1 MKQIQ
6 NSKSSGKVTH
16 HSPPE
21 QVMPMDRGGT
31 KAIALGAMCLA
42 LFMTNFDGT
51 STDVAL
57 PQIQRSLG
65 ANVADIQ
72 WILNA
77 YHLPVAS
84 LLLATGKFGDLY
96 GRKRIFLYG
105 LIIFTVASAICG
117 FAPNLKILLIGRA
130 FQGIGGA
137 ALIPL
142 SLTIVTAIYPD
153 PEARTKAI
161 SIWSGVSAL
170 AMLAGPVLGGLFV
183 DVLGWQSIFLFNVPL
198 GVITLI
204 MTVRGYQE
212 ERYAIATR
220 LGEAEIAKHLDVP
233 GLLLSIVT
241 IASLTWALTDGSNGA
256 WLSPHTIGLLCV
268 SGFSFLSFWIVESR
282 STHPIIP
289 LSLIRNQT
297 FAVIIITQTLVFFTS
312 GGLFF
317 ILSIFL
323 QNVRGYSAVITGM
336 SFLPMNGAIIIA
348 AFASGWVATRL
359 GWRFPIIS
367 GLIMASIASLSL
379 TRISV
384 DTEYGEILWYLV
396 LSGFGG
402 GLTVAPL
409 ASGAMNSVL
418 PIQEGIASAI
428 SSISIQFGGIL
439 GIAIQGTILSQRL
452 DSLLKQS
459 LSEWNF
465 PSTLQDKITA
475 EPLNYLTQNSLD
487 IPSTIST
494 LALQQEIK
502 NGFVSGLH
510 ATLFLAFFA
519 LILGIV
525 LMLVFLPSKLKV
537 RSQT

>member
-1 MKQIQ
+1 MKQIED
-6 NSKSSGKVTH
+6 SKSANGSLQN
-16 HSPPE
+16 PNF
-21 QVMPMDRGGT
+21 
-31 KAIALGAMCLA
+31 AIAAKTDRSRAIVLGAMCLA

-51 STDVAL
+51 ATDIAL

-84 LLLATGKFGDLY
+84 LLLAAGKFGDLY
-96 GRKRIFLYG
+96 GRKRIFICG
-105 LIIFTVASAICG
+105 LIIFTLASAICG
-117 FAPNLKILLIGRA
+117 SAPNLEILIIGRA

-170 AMLAGPVLGGLFV
+170 AMLAGPVLGGVFV

-198 GVITLI
+198 GLITLI
-204 MTVRGYQE
+204 MTLRSYRE
-212 ERYAIATR
+212 KRYAIAQ
-220 LGEAEIAKHLDVP
+220 HLDLP
-233 GLLLSIVT
+233 GLLFSIVT
-241 IASLTWALTDGSNGA
+241 IASFTWALTDGSNGA
-256 WLSPHTIGLLCV
+256 WLSPHTIALLAV
-268 SGFSFLSFWIVESR
+268 GGFSFLGFWLVESR

-289 LSLIRNQT
+289 LSLLRNRTFGVLMLVQT
-297 FAVIIITQTLVFFTS
+297 IVFFTS

-323 QNVRGYSAVITGM
+323 QNIRGYSAVITGM

-348 AFASGWVATRL
+348 AFASGWIATKS

-367 GLIMASIASLSL
+367 GLVMASIATLAL
-379 TRISV
+379 TRITV
-384 DTEYGEILWYLV
+384 NTEYGEIIWYLV

-409 ASGAMNSVL
+409 ASGAMNSIL

-428 SSISIQFGGIL
+428 SSISIQFAGIS

-452 DSLLKQS
+452 DLLLRQS
-459 LSEWNF
+459 LSEWQIASNI
-465 PSTLQDKITA
+465 QDKIA
-475 EPLNYLTQNSLD
+475 AQPLNYLTQKSSDLPD
-487 IPSTIST
+487 AIST
-494 LALQQEIK
+494 LALQQEIRS
-502 NGFVSGLH
+502 GFVSGLH
-510 ATLFLAFFA
+510 ATLFVACSA
-519 LILGIV
+519 LLLGIV
-525 LMLVFLPSKLKV
+525 LMLVLLPSKLKH
-537 RSQT
+537 

>member
-1 MKQIQ
+1 MKIQ

-16 HSPPE
+16 SPPLE
-21 QVMPMDRGGT
+21 KVIPVERKDNR
-31 KAIALGAMCLA
+31 AIALAAMCLA

-105 LIIFTVASAICG
+105 LVIFTVASAICG
-117 FAPNLKILLIGRA
+117 FAPNLEVLILGRA

-153 PEARTKAI
+153 PEERTKAI
-161 SIWSGVSAL
+161 GIWSGVSAL
-170 AMLAGPVLGGLFV
+170 AMLAGPALGGLFV

-198 GVITLI
+198 GIITLI
-204 MTVRGYQE
+204 MTLRGYKE
-212 ERYAIATR
+212 ERRAIAQ
-220 LGEAEIAKHLDVP
+220 HLDVP
-233 GLLLSIVT
+233 GLLLSVVT

-256 WLSPHTIGLLCV
+256 WLSPHTIGLLAIG
-268 SGFSFLSFWIVESR
+268 GFCFLGFWLVESR

-289 LSLIRNQT
+289 LSLLKNQT
-297 FAVIIITQTLVFFTS
+297 FAVIIFTQALVFFTS

-323 QNVRGYSAVITGM
+323 QNVRGYSAVTTGM
-336 SFLPMNGAIIIA
+336 CFLPMNGAIIVA
-348 AFASGWVATRL
+348 AFASGWVVARL

-367 GLIMASIASLSL
+367 GLVIASIATLAL

-384 DTEYGEILWYLV
+384 NTEYGEILWYLM

-428 SSISIQFGGIL
+428 SSISIQFAGIS
-439 GIAIQGTILSQRL
+439 GIAIQGTILSVRL
-452 DSLLKQS
+452 DSLLRQS
-459 LSEWNF
+459 LSEWQLPF
-465 PSTLQDKITA
+465 DLQDKIAA

-487 IPSTIST
+487 IPSTVSI

-502 NGFVSGLH
+502 QGFVSGLH
-510 ATLFLAFFA
+510 ATLFVACFA
-519 LILGIV
+519 LLLGIV
-525 LMLVFLPSKLKV
+525 LMLVFLPSKLKQ
-537 RSQT
+537 RA

>member
-1 MKQIQ
+1 MKQIED
-6 NSKSSGKVTH
+6 SKSANES
-16 HSPPE
+16 SQNPNL
-21 QVMPMDRGGT
+21 
-31 KAIALGAMCLA
+31 AIAAKPDRSRAIVLGAMCLA

-51 STDVAL
+51 STDIAL

-84 LLLATGKFGDLY
+84 LLLASGKFGDLY

-117 FAPNLKILLIGRA
+117 FAPNLEILIIGRSL
-130 FQGIGGA
+130 QGIGGA

-153 PEARTKAI
+153 PEARIKAI
-161 SIWSGVSAL
+161 SIWSAVSAL
-170 AMLAGPVLGGLFV
+170 AMLAGPALGGLFV

-204 MTVRGYQE
+204 MTLRGYQE
-212 ERYAIATR
+212 ERYAIAQ
-220 LGEAEIAKHLDVP
+220 HLDVF
-233 GLLLSIVT
+233 GLLFSVVT
-241 IASLTWALTDGSNGA
+241 IASLTWALTDGSKGA

-268 SGFSFLSFWIVESR
+268 SGFSFLGFWLVESR

-289 LSLIRNQT
+289 LSLLRNQT
-297 FAVIIITQTLVFFTS
+297 FAVLTIVQTLVFFTS

-323 QNVRGYSAVITGM
+323 QNIRGYSAVTTGM

-348 AFASGWVATRL
+348 AFASGWVATKL

-367 GLIMASIASLSL
+367 GLIMASIATLAL
-379 TRISV
+379 TRINV
-384 DTEYGEILWYLV
+384 NTEYGEILWYLV

-428 SSISIQFGGIL
+428 SNISIQFGGIL

-465 PSTLQDKITA
+465 TSTLQDKIAA
-475 EPLNYLTQNSLD
+475 EPLNYLTQNSPD
-487 IPSTIST
+487 IPAII
-494 LALQQEIK
+494 LIPLQQEIK
-502 NGFVSGLH
+502 SGFVSGLH
-510 ATLFLAFFA
+510 TTLFIACFA
-519 LILGIV
+519 LLLGIV
-525 LMLVFLPSKLKV
+525 LMLVLLPSKLKQ
-537 RSQT
+537 R

>member
-1 MKQIQ
+1 MKQIKDSKFA
-6 NSKSSGKVTH
+6 NKSSPNLAIAAK
-16 HSPPE
+16 P
-21 QVMPMDRGGT
+21 DRSR
-31 KAIALGAMCLA
+31 AIALAAMCLA

-51 STDVAL
+51 STDIAL

-96 GRKRIFLYG
+96 GRRRIFLYG
-105 LIIFTVASAICG
+105 LVMFTVASAICG
-117 FAPNLKILLIGRA
+117 FAPNLEILIFGRA
-130 FQGIGGA
+130 FQGIGAA

-153 PEARTKAI
+153 PEERTKAI
-161 SIWSGVSAL
+161 GIWSAVSAL
-170 AMLAGPVLGGLFV
+170 AMLAGPALGGLFV

-198 GVITLI
+198 GVITLV
-204 MTVRGYQE
+204 MTLRGYKE
-212 ERYAIATR
+212 DRYADSEAGACAT
-220 LGEAEIAKHLDVP
+220 AQHLDVL
-233 GLLLSIVT
+233 GLSLSVVT

-256 WLSPHTIGLLCV
+256 WLSPHTIGLLGV
-268 SGFSFLSFWIVESR
+268 SGFSFLGFWLVESR

-289 LSLIRNQT
+289 LSLLRNQT

-336 SFLPMNGAIIIA
+336 CFLPMNGAIIVA
-348 AFASGWVATRL
+348 AFASGWVAARL

-367 GLIMASIASLSL
+367 GLVIASIATLAL

-384 DTEYGEILWYLV
+384 STEYGEILWYLM

-402 GLTVAPL
+402 GLTVPPL

-418 PIQEGIASAI
+418 PIQEVIASAI

-439 GIAIQGTILSQRL
+439 GIALQGTILSQRL
-452 DSLLKQS
+452 DSLLRRS
-459 LSEWNF
+459 LNEWQF
-465 PSTLQDKITA
+465 PYDLQDKIAA
-475 EPLNYLTQNSLD
+475 EPLQYLTQNSLD
-487 IPSTIST
+487 IPSTVST
-494 LALQQEIK
+494 LALQQQIK
-502 NGFVSGLH
+502 SGFVSGLH
-510 ATLFLAFFA
+510 ITLFVACFA
-519 LILGIV
+519 LLLGIV
-525 LMLVFLPSKLKV
+525 LTLVLLPSKLKV
-537 RSQT
+537 R

>member
-1 MKQIQ
+1 M
-6 NSKSSGKVTH
+6 TH
-16 HSPPE
+16 YPPPE

-31 KAIALGAMCLA
+31 KAIALAAMCLA

-57 PQIQRSLG
+57 PQIQKSLG

-96 GRKRIFLYG
+96 GRRRIFLSG
-105 LIIFTVASAICG
+105 LILFTVASAICG
-117 FAPNLKILLIGRA
+117 FAPNLEVLIAARGL
-130 FQGIGGA
+130 QGIGAA

-142 SLTIVTAIYPD
+142 SLTIVTAIFPD
-153 PEARTKAI
+153 LEERTKAI
-161 SIWSGVSAL
+161 GIWSAVSAL
-170 AMLAGPVLGGLFV
+170 AMVAGPGLGGLFV

-204 MTVRGYQE
+204 MTCRGFKENQNF
-212 ERYAIATR
+212 TTQ
-220 LGEAEIAKHLDVP
+220 HLDLP
-233 GLLLSIVT
+233 GLLLSIVA

-256 WLSPHTIGLLCV
+256 WLSPHTIALLGV
-268 SGFSFLSFWIVESR
+268 SCFSFLGFWIVESR

-289 LSLIRNQT
+289 LPLLRNQT
-297 FAVIIITQTLVFFTS
+297 FTVIIITQTLVFFTS

-323 QNVRGYSAVITGM
+323 QNVQGYSAVTTGM
-336 SFLPMNGAIIIA
+336 CFLPMNGAIIVA
-348 AFASGWVATRL
+348 AFASGWVAARL

-367 GLIMASIASLSL
+367 GLVMATIATLAL
-379 TRISV
+379 TNISV
-384 DTEYGEILWYLV
+384 NTEYGEILWYLV

-418 PIQEGIASAI
+418 PIQEGIASAV

-452 DSLLKQS
+452 DSILRQS
-459 LSEWNF
+459 LSQWNL
-465 PSTLQDKITA
+465 PSPLQDRIAA
-475 EPLNYLTQNSLD
+475 EPLHYLTQISQD

-510 ATLFLAFFA
+510 ITLFVACLA

-525 LMLVFLPSKLKV
+525 LMLVLLPSKLKQ
-537 RSQT
+537 RSQV

>member
-1 MKQIQ
+1 MEQIEDSKSTNDSLP
-6 NSKSSGKVTH
+6 NSKLAIAAKPNRS
-16 HSPPE
+16 
-21 QVMPMDRGGT
+21 R
-31 KAIALGAMCLA
+31 AIALGAMCLA

-51 STDVAL
+51 ATDIAL

-65 ANVADIQ
+65 ANVDDIQ

-96 GRKRIFLYG
+96 GRRRIFLYG
-105 LIIFTVASAICG
+105 LVIFTVASAICG
-117 FAPNLKILLIGRA
+117 FAPNLEILIFGRA
-130 FQGIGGA
+130 LQGIGAA

-153 PEARTKAI
+153 PDERTKAI
-161 SIWSGVSAL
+161 GIWSAVSAL
-170 AMLAGPVLGGLFV
+170 AMLAGPALGGLFV

-198 GVITLI
+198 GVITLV
-204 MTVRGYQE
+204 MTLRGYKE
-212 ERYAIATR
+212 DRYAIS
-220 LGEAEIAKHLDVP
+220 EHLDVL

-256 WLSPHTIGLLCV
+256 WLSPHTIGLLGM
-268 SGFSFLSFWIVESR
+268 SGFSFLGFWLVESR

-289 LSLIRNQT
+289 LPLLRNQT
-297 FAVIIITQTLVFFTS
+297 FAVLTVVQTLVFFTS

-323 QNVRGYSAVITGM
+323 QNIRGYSAVITGM
-336 SFLPMNGAIIIA
+336 SFLPMNGAIIVA
-348 AFASGWVATRL
+348 AFASGWVAARL

-367 GLIMASIASLSL
+367 GLVIASIATLAL
-379 TRISV
+379 TRISI
-384 DTEYGEILWYLV
+384 DTEYGEIMWYLV

-402 GLTVAPL
+402 GLTVPPL

-452 DSLLKQS
+452 DSLLRQA
-459 LSEWNF
+459 LSEWQF
-465 PSTLQDKITA
+465 SSDLQKKIAA

-487 IPSTIST
+487 IPSTVST
-494 LALQQEIK
+494 IALQQEIK
-502 NGFVSGLH
+502 QGFVSGLH
-510 ATLFLAFFA
+510 ITLFVACFA
-519 LILGIV
+519 LLVGIV
-525 LMLVFLPSKLKV
+525 LMLVFLPSKLKA
-537 RSQT
+537 RSQF

>member
-1 MKQIQ
+1 MKQIEDSEIT
-6 NSKSSGKVTH
+6 NKSS
-16 HSPPE
+16 PNPNI
-21 QVMPMDRGGT
+21 
-31 KAIALGAMCLA
+31 AIATKPDRSRAIVLGAMCLA

-51 STDVAL
+51 STDIAL

-117 FAPNLKILLIGRA
+117 FAPNLEILIIGRA

-170 AMLAGPVLGGLFV
+170 AMLAGPALGGFFV

-204 MTVRGYQE
+204 MTRGYQE
-212 ERYAIATR
+212 ERYAIAQN
-220 LGEAEIAKHLDVP
+220 LDLP
-233 GLLLSIVT
+233 GLLFSIVA
-241 IASLTWALTDGSNGA
+241 IASLTWGLTDGSNGA
-256 WLSPHTIGLLCV
+256 WLSPHTIGLLLI
-268 SGFSFLSFWIVESR
+268 SGFSFLGFWLVESR
-282 STHPIIP
+282 STHPVIP
-289 LSLIRNQT
+289 LSLLKNQT
-297 FAVIIITQTLVFFTS
+297 FAVLMLVQTIVFFTS

-323 QNVRGYSAVITGM
+323 QNVRGYSAITTGM
-336 SFLPMNGAIIIA
+336 SFLPMNGAIILA
-348 AFASGWVATRL
+348 AFASGWVATKL

-367 GLIMASIASLSL
+367 GLVMASIATLAL

-384 DTEYGEILWYLV
+384 NTEYGEIIWYLV

-409 ASGAMNSVL
+409 TSGAMNSVL

-428 SSISIQFGGIL
+428 SSIGIQFGGIA
-439 GIAIQGTILSQRL
+439 GISIQGTILSQRL

-459 LSEWNF
+459 LNEWQI
-465 PSTLQDKITA
+465 PSALQAKITA

-487 IPSTIST
+487 IPSTVST
-494 LALQQEIK
+494 LALREEIK

-525 LMLVFLPSKLKV
+525 LMLVLLPSKLKQ
-537 RSQT
+537 RSQF

>member
-1 MKQIQ
+1 MKQIED
-6 NSKSSGKVTH
+6 SKSANES
-16 HSPPE
+16 SQNPNL
-21 QVMPMDRGGT
+21 
-31 KAIALGAMCLA
+31 AIAVKPDRSRAIVLGAMCLA

-96 GRKRIFLYG
+96 GRKRIFMYG

-117 FAPNLKILLIGRA
+117 FAPNLEILIMGRSL
-130 FQGIGGA
+130 QGIGAA

-161 SIWSGVSAL
+161 GIWSAVSAL
-170 AMLAGPVLGGLFV
+170 AMLAGPGLGGLFV

-198 GVITLI
+198 GIVTLI
-204 MTVRGYQE
+204 MTSRSYQE
-212 ERYAIATR
+212 ERYAISQ
-220 LGEAEIAKHLDVP
+220 HLDVL
-233 GLLLSIVT
+233 GLLLSVVT

-256 WLSPHTIGLLCV
+256 WLSPHTIGLLGISV
-268 SGFSFLSFWIVESR
+268 FSFLAFWLVESR
-282 STHPIIP
+282 SNHPIIP
-289 LSLIRNQT
+289 LSLLKNQT

-323 QNVRGYSAVITGM
+323 QNVRGYSAVTTGM
-336 SFLPMNGAIIIA
+336 CFLPMNGAIIIA
-348 AFASGWVATRL
+348 AFASGWVAARL

-367 GLIMASIASLSL
+367 GLVIASIATLAL
-379 TRISV
+379 IRISV
-384 DTEYGEILWYLV
+384 STEYREILWYLM

-452 DSLLKQS
+452 DSLLRQS
-459 LSEWNF
+459 LIEWQF
-465 PSTLQDKITA
+465 PSSLQEKIAA
-475 EPLNYLTQNSLD
+475 EPLNYLTQNSQD

-502 NGFVSGLH
+502 YGFVSGLH
-510 ATLFLAFFA
+510 TTLFVACLA
-519 LILGIV
+519 LLLGIV
-525 LMLVFLPSKLKV
+525 LMLVLLPSKLKQ
-537 RSQT
+537 RSQF

>member
-1 MKQIQ
+1 MKQIED
-6 NSKSSGKVTH
+6 SKSANES
-16 HSPPE
+16 SPNPNI
-21 QVMPMDRGGT
+21 
-31 KAIALGAMCLA
+31 AIAAKPDRSRAIVLGAMCLA

-51 STDVAL
+51 ATDIAL

-84 LLLATGKFGDLY
+84 LLLAAGKFGDLY
-96 GRKRIFLYG
+96 GRKRIFLSG
-105 LIIFTVASAICG
+105 LIIFTLASAICG
-117 FAPNLKILLIGRA
+117 FAPNLEILIIGRA

-153 PEARTKAI
+153 PKTRTKAI

-170 AMLAGPVLGGLFV
+170 AMLAGPVLGGVFV

-204 MTVRGYQE
+204 MTLRSYRE
-212 ERYAIATR
+212 EPYAIA
-220 LGEAEIAKHLDVP
+220 ESLDTL
-233 GLLLSIVT
+233 GLLFSVVT
-241 IASLTWALTDGSNGA
+241 IASFTWALTDGSNGA
-256 WLSPHTIGLLCV
+256 WLSPHTIALLAIG
-268 SGFSFLSFWIVESR
+268 GFSFLGFWLVESC
-282 STHPIIP
+282 STQPIIP
-289 LSLIRNQT
+289 LSLLRNRT
-297 FAVIIITQTLVFFTS
+297 FAVLMFVQTIVFFTS

-336 SFLPMNGAIIIA
+336 IFLPMNGAIIVA
-348 AFASGWVATRL
+348 AFASGWIATKL

-367 GLIMASIASLSL
+367 GLIMASIATLAL

-384 DTEYGEILWYLV
+384 NTEYGEIIWYLM

-409 ASGAMNSVL
+409 TSGAMNSVL

-428 SSISIQFGGIL
+428 SSIAIQFGGIA

-452 DSLLKQS
+452 DSLLRQF
-459 LSEWNF
+459 LSQWNLS
-465 PSTLQDKITA
+465 PTLQDKIA
-475 EPLNYLTQNSLD
+475 AQPLNYLTPNSLD
-487 IPSTIST
+487 IPDTILT

-510 ATLFLAFFA
+510 TTLFLACFA
-519 LILGIV
+519 LLLGIV
-525 LMLVFLPSKLKV
+525 LMLIFLPLKLKH
-537 RSQT
+537 

>member
-1 MKQIQ
+1 MKQIEDSKYTNESSPNPNP
-6 NSKSSGKVTH
+6 NSAIAQKPDQS
-16 HSPPE
+16 
-21 QVMPMDRGGT
+21 R
-31 KAIALGAMCLA
+31 AIALGAMCLA

-96 GRKRIFLYG
+96 GRRRIFLYG
-105 LIIFTVASAICG
+105 LVMFTVASAICG
-117 FAPNLKILLIGRA
+117 FAPNLEILIMGRG
-130 FQGIGGA
+130 FQGIGAA

-153 PEARTKAI
+153 PEERTKAI
-161 SIWSGVSAL
+161 GIWSAVSAL
-170 AMLAGPVLGGLFV
+170 AMLAGPALGGLFV

-204 MTVRGYQE
+204 MTLRGYQE
-212 ERYAIATR
+212 ERRAIAQ
-220 LGEAEIAKHLDVP
+220 HLDLL
-233 GLLLSIVT
+233 GLSLSVVT

-256 WLSPHTIGLLCV
+256 WLSAYTIGLLGI
-268 SGFSFLSFWIVESR
+268 SGFSFLCFWITESR

-289 LSLIRNQT
+289 LSLLKNQT
-297 FAVIIITQTLVFFTS
+297 FAVLTIVQTLVFFTS

-323 QNVRGYSAVITGM
+323 QNIRGYSAVTTGM
-336 SFLPMNGAIIIA
+336 CFLPMNGAIIVA
-348 AFASGWVATRL
+348 AFASGWVAARL

-367 GLIMASIASLSL
+367 GLVIASIATLAL
-379 TRISV
+379 TRINV
-384 DTEYGEILWYLV
+384 NTEYGEIIWYLM

-402 GLTVAPL
+402 GLTVPPL

-428 SSISIQFGGIL
+428 SSISIQLGGIF

-452 DSLLKQS
+452 DSLLKQA
-459 LSEWNF
+459 LREWQL
-465 PSTLQDKITA
+465 PSSLQDKITA
-475 EPLNYLTQNSLD
+475 EPLNYLTQNSSD
-487 IPSTIST
+487 IPATISI
-494 LALQQEIK
+494 ALQQEIK
-502 NGFVSGLH
+502 QGFVSGLH
-510 ATLFLAFFA
+510 ITLFVACFA
-519 LILGIV
+519 LLLGIV
-525 LMLVFLPSKLKV
+525 LTLLLLPSKLKV
-537 RSQT
+537 RSQH

>member
-1 MKQIQ
+1 MKQIEDA
-6 NSKSSGKVTH
+6 KSANDSLPNPNLAIAAK
-16 HSPPE
+16 P
-21 QVMPMDRGGT
+21 DRSR
-31 KAIALGAMCLA
+31 AIALAAMCLA

-96 GRKRIFLYG
+96 GLRRIFIYG

-117 FAPNLKILLIGRA
+117 LAPNLEILIFGRA
-130 FQGIGGA
+130 FQGIGAA

-153 PEARTKAI
+153 PEERTKAI
-161 SIWSGVSAL
+161 GIWSAVSAL
-170 AMLAGPVLGGLFV
+170 AMLAGPGLGGLFV
-183 DVLGWQSIFLFNVPL
+183 DVLGWQSIFLFNIPL

-204 MTVRGYQE
+204 MTFRGYKE
-212 ERYAIATR
+212 DRYAIAQ
-220 LGEAEIAKHLDVP
+220 HLDVF

-256 WLSPHTIGLLCV
+256 WLSPHTIGLLGV
-268 SGFSFLSFWIVESR
+268 GGFSFLGFWLVESR

-289 LSLIRNQT
+289 LPLLRNQT

-323 QNVRGYSAVITGM
+323 QNVRGYSAVTTGM
-336 SFLPMNGAIIIA
+336 CFLPMNGAIIIA
-348 AFASGWVATRL
+348 AFASGWVAARL

-367 GLIMASIASLSL
+367 GLVIASIATLAL

-384 DTEYGEILWYLV
+384 DTEYGEILWYLM

-452 DSLLKQS
+452 DSVLRQS
-459 LSEWNF
+459 LSEWKL
-465 PSTLQDKITA
+465 PSVLQDKIAA
-475 EPLNYLTQNSLD
+475 EPLQYLTQISQD

-494 LALQQEIK
+494 LALQQEIR
-502 NGFVSGLH
+502 NGFVLGLH
-510 ATLFLAFFA
+510 TTLFVACLT
-519 LILGIV
+519 LLLGIV
-525 LMLVFLPSKLKV
+525 LMLVLLPSKLKQ
-537 RSQT
+537 RSQF